1 MVEILGVWTKSLE
14 IEQSYGLVHKEKA
27 KALVLVIEEEG
38 VPWYYDIM
46 KFLELEVYLDG
57 ANKREHRSIRMEA
70 MNTSY
75 AKVSSIGYP
84 MMVYIF
90 TVQRKKKLRKSWR
103 KCTRDLWSSYEW
115 ENVSQEDLEDR
126 VLF

>member
-1 MVEILGVWTKSLE
+1 M
-14 IEQSYGLVHKEKA
+14 VHKEKA
-27 KALVLVIEEEG
+27 EALVLVIEEER
-38 VPWYYDIM
+38 VPWYYDVM

-90 TVQRKKKLRKSWR
+90 V
-103 KCTRDLWSSYEW
+103 
-115 ENVSQEDLEDR
+115 V
-126 VLF
+126 